1 MEKVKGNGNS
11 NWGIIHEEFVK
22 YEKPNWCFR
31 RHEIT
36 REQWEKMTSR
46 DELRFWKAR
55 GVTRTYTEF
64 GYGVV
69 GHSRRRWGDGLKVL
83 DRWHIVKVG
92 TEYEPIDKD
101 IDTLV

>member
-11 NWGIIHEEFVK
+11 EWGIIHEEFVK

-55 GVTRTYTEF
+55 GMTRNYTAF
-64 GYGVV
+64 GYGVI
-69 GHSRRRWGDGLKVL
+69 GHSRRRWGDNLKVL

-92 TEYEPIDKD
+92 TEYEPIDKS
-101 IDTLV
+101 IDKV

>member
-1 MEKVKGNGNS
+1 MEKIKGNGNS
-11 NWGIIHEEFVK
+11 EWGIIHEEYVK
-22 YEKPNWCFR
+22 YEKLKYCFK

-55 GVTRTYTEF
+55 GVTRNYTVF
-64 GYGVV
+64 GYGVI
-69 GHSRRRWGDGLKVL
+69 GHSRRRWGDELKVL

-92 TEYEPIDKD
+92 TEYEPINKD
-101 IDTLV
+101 MDSLI